1 MNRGEFCHQ
10 WWQELSRILSSYKSH
25 KPQQE
30 TTMKNAH
37 ERFGVLEYTK
47 RMKDTT
53 TRIRLRLDRFIGEV
67 EDNRNGKAH
76 LISVLGGDSDVG
88 AIWAAVIERNH
99 FNVEAPV
106 IDSITVSLGEGAQCF
121 RGTIN
126 IAGRRPIRHL
136 VAISAELGKTRPGM
150 DPEGKR
156 TILCGNDPTFM
167 LYRIAQR
174 FGLPVV
180 PEWAGWFSE
189 ELSRHGAIKPL
200 LGLGCSPVLVSGTK
214 KLFLKWIGRA
224 LRQKRIEVP
233 DRNGPVCWNLAHS
246 FFRINQNDLEEVR
259 GQEPGDESHGFQ
271 AEGEEAPSCEL
282 S

>member
-1 MNRGEFCHQ
+1 
-10 WWQELSRILSSYKSH
+10 
-25 KPQQE
+25 
-30 TTMKNAH
+30 MKNAH

-67 EDNRNGKAH
+67 ESEGTCKAH

-88 AIWAAVIERNH
+88 TIWAAVVEQNL
-99 FNVEAPV
+99 FTVEAPG

-126 IAGRRPIRHL
+126 IAGRRPVRHL
-136 VAISAELGKTRPGM
+136 VAISTELAKTRPGT

-156 TILCGNDPTFM
+156 TVLCDSGPTFV

-174 FGLPVV
+174 YGLPVM
-180 PEWAGWFSE
+180 PEWATWFKA
-189 ELSRHGAIKPL
+189 ELERHGAITAVA
-200 LGLGCSPVLVSGTK
+200 GIGCSPVLVKGTK
-214 KLFLKWIGRA
+214 KLFLKWIRRG
-224 LRQKRIEVP
+224 LRLKRIQIP
-233 DRNGPVCWNLAHS
+233 DYNGPIIWTLTQS
-246 FFRINQNDLEEVR
+246 FFRVAESDPLVGSNEESSVL
-259 GQEPGDESHGFQ
+259 QT
-271 AEGEEAPSCEL
+271 ATATPSASADFCPTF